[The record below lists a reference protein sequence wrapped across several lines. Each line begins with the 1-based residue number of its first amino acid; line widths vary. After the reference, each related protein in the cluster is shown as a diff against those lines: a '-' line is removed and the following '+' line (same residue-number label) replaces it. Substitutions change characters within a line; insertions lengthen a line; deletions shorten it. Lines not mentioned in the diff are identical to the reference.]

1 MTANQQ
7 EKLQIWALLSG
18 EAEHMPS
25 KNISM
30 SLEQFIHYQ
39 LEHITFRKADRKA
52 LYGMTGYVITS
63 FKELILGVKE
73 LKTKTYR
80 HLH

>member
-39 LEHITFRKADRKA
+39 LEHITFRKADRKRDS
-52 LYGMTGYVITS
+52 MV
-63 FKELILGVKE
+63 
-73 LKTKTYR
+73 
-80 HLH
+80 

>member
-39 LEHITFRKADRKA
+39 LEHITFRKADRK
-52 LYGMTGYVITS
+52 
-63 FKELILGVKE
+63 
-73 LKTKTYR
+73 R
-80 HLH
+80 HYMV